1 MRTLGERRSQKKE
14 DYGARIL
21 LGGASG
27 TGKTALI
34 RLLCGLPFEENLLPT
49 LGIQIH
55 PYKLPEGKNVFF
67 FDLGGSRLLQTVR
80 KLFFRSFFQSSA
92 LILIYNIVDYS
103 SFLEITDWV
112 DEVIDYSTLEDNFP
126 LLLIGNKTDLQA
138 ERQVEYEEGE
148 TLAKELGA
156 TFIELSMK
164 DMNKKNHI
172 RSLNIWLEQVV
183 SKTGIPECFR
193 NARENWFKKRYKSRT
208 ELSYILQRL
217 KIPHNYTTLDFV
229 LSIGPLNVRVH
240 RDNSIYIKMATC
252 DKCHRTCRYKN
263 IEHRICIEDSSITW
277 TNISTLR
284 KPEIQSLARLYLFWE
299 GVKGK
304 PIPAS
309 IHSQMKRIYKQC
321 PSWKNIKFKVNF
333 NE

>member
-1 MRTLGERRSQKKE
+1 MRILGERWNRKYE

-27 TGKTALI
+27 TGKTTLI
-34 RLLCGLPFEENLLPT
+34 RFLCGLPFEENLLST

-55 PYKLPEGKNVFF
+55 PYKLPEGANLFF

-92 LILIYNIVDYS
+92 LILFYDIVDYS
-103 SFLEITDWV
+103 SFLEVTDWI
-112 DEVIDYSTLEDNFP
+112 DEVIDYSTLENNFP
-126 LLLIGNKTDLQA
+126 LLLVGNKTDLQA

-148 TLAKELGA
+148 ILAKEFGA
-156 TFIELSMK
+156 TFIELSVK
-164 DMNKKNHI
+164 EAYKADYI
-172 RSLNIWLEQVV
+172 RPLNIWLEQVV
-183 SKTGIPECFR
+183 SKTGIPESFR
-193 NARENWFKKRYKSRT
+193 EARENWFKKRQKSRT

-217 KIPHNYTTLDFV
+217 KIPHKYTTLDFV
-229 LSIGPLNVRVH
+229 LPIGPLNVRVH

-252 DKCHRTCRYKN
+252 SKCHRACQQKN

-299 GVKGK
+299 AAKGK

-309 IHSQMKRIYKQC
+309 IYSQLKRIYKHC
-321 PSWKNIKFKVNF
+321 PSWKNLKFKVNF